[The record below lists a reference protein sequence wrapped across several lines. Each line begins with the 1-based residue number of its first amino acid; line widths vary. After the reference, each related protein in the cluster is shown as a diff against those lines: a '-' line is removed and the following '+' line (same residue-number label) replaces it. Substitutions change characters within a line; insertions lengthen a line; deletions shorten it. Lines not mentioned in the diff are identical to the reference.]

1 MKCVSISTDELNSG
15 LFEKGLAFPWFS
27 VKVALHKT
35 FFVCLFV
42 FVLFCF
48 LLWWVFE
55 TNNLFLTYS
64 SQPHF
69 FSSYTDLHTPFLF
82 AVGLSYLFFL
92 QAIKSEEQTMKGILT
107 TIMNLLP
114 EAYQKTKNK
123 LEAEQFLA
131 VLQGITGFSG
141 AVAGKDPFAFIDSAV
156 GIMDY
161 EINKPCLKS
170 LGTIRKNLKKW
181 LTFGKEYKPLKDS
194 SDLNFDLVKVS
205 AIPEVMKVYI
215 FSKSLIIHA
224 VKSR

>member
-1 MKCVSISTDELNSG
+1 
-15 LFEKGLAFPWFS
+15 
-27 VKVALHKT
+27 
-35 FFVCLFV
+35 
-42 FVLFCF
+42 
-48 LLWWVFE
+48 
-55 TNNLFLTYS
+55 
-64 SQPHF
+64 
-69 FSSYTDLHTPFLF
+69 
-82 AVGLSYLFFL
+82 
-92 QAIKSEEQTMKGILT
+92 MKGILT

-123 LEAEQFLA
+123 LDAEQFLA

-181 LTFGKEYKPLKDS
+181 LTFGKEYIPLKDS
-194 SDLNFDLVKVS
+194 SDLNFDKVKVS

-224 VKSR
+224 VKSQ

>member
-1 MKCVSISTDELNSG
+1 
-15 LFEKGLAFPWFS
+15 
-27 VKVALHKT
+27 
-35 FFVCLFV
+35 
-42 FVLFCF
+42 
-48 LLWWVFE
+48 
-55 TNNLFLTYS
+55 
-64 SQPHF
+64 
-69 FSSYTDLHTPFLF
+69 
-82 AVGLSYLFFL
+82 
-92 QAIKSEEQTMKGILT
+92 MKGILT

-123 LEAEQFLA
+123 LDAEQFLA

-194 SDLNFDLVKVS
+194 SDLNFDKVKVS

-224 VKSR
+224 VKSQ